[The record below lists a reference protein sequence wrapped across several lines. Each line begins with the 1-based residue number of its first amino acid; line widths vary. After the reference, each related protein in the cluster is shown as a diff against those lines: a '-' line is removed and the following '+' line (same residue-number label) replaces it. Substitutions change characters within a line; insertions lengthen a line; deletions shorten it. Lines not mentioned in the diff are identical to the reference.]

1 MEMTDQQEE
10 VSLGQ
15 KFEEGLGRDEAQTFS
30 AWIPSEHLRE
40 HRTGHGPRQL
50 HVHTRMENFAEA
62 YRHSSKPATV
72 TKHVRRNP

>member
-10 VSLGQ
+10 VSLGY

-40 HRTGHGPRQL
+40 HMSPAIPHARTR
-50 HVHTRMENFAEA
+50 TENFAEA

-72 TKHVRRNP
+72 TKHVRRIP